1 MIDYN
6 FKDCAATNEGTGLA
20 DCFSKWGQPVGFI
33 LTPKSWEVATSE
45 TFDSA
50 YVNEQIQLGNFIP
63 FLQGFNNFTEN
74 TGDPATNE
82 SNTGITTVIRNA
94 KPMYQFDFTNG
105 IGWHGSAYSYN
116 SQSKFNVL
124 LVFENGNIG
133 AAISKDGLELSGFTL
148 GSFNVRTYRLQS
160 GTDLE
165 VSQITM
171 QLTNTNQFNTQ
182 AVTIEAS
189 QLDFE
194 PQELEGVLQVD
205 LGITTAA
212 AGDITMTAKAKLNHA
227 IDITS
232 LTAANVEVTVNGVVD
247 SAATMGAFTDGSY
260 AVTPGVPLAVGD
272 VVSVRLYDIVLDTS
286 VILVSDNFYKGK
298 SAAITVA

>member
-1 MIDYN
+1 MNYN
-6 FKDCAATNEGTGLA
+6 FKNCAATNEGTGLA
-20 DCFSKWGQPVGFI
+20 ECISKWGQPIGFI
-33 LTPKSWEVATSE
+33 LTPKNWIVKTDD
-45 TFDSA
+45 TFDKA
-50 YVNEQIQLGNFIP
+50 YVNEQIQMGNFIP
-63 FLQGFNNFTEN
+63 FLQGFNSFTEN

-116 SQSKFNVL
+116 SQGKFNVI

-133 AAISKDGLELSGFTL
+133 LAVSKNGAELSGFTL

-171 QLTNTNQFNTQ
+171 QLTNTNQFNGQ
-182 AVTIEAS
+182 AVTIEAD

-194 PQELEGVLQVD
+194 PQELEGALQVD
-205 LGITTAA
+205 LGITAA
-212 AGDITMTAKAKLNHA
+212 AAADITMTAKAKLNHA

-232 LTAANVEVTVNGVVD
+232 LTASNVEVTVNGTVD
-247 SAATMGAFTDGSY
+247 SAVTMTAFANGSY
-260 AVTPGVPLAVGD
+260 SITPTTPLAAGD
-272 VVSVRLYDIVLDTS
+272 TVSVRLYDSTLMTS
-286 VILVSDNFYKGK
+286 VILIADNFYKGA
-298 SAAITVA
+298 SETVTVA